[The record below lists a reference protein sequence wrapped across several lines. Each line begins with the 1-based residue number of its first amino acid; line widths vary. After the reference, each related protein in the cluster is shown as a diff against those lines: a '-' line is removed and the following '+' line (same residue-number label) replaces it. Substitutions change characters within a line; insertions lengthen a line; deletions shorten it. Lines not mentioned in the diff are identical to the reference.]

1 MWFACITYL
10 KLGLDAFTKW
20 KLLVYNKSINKSIG
34 LGLLEFGAEFSAI
47 VVVLHNCQNWY
58 YIRVPISF
66 MFNHIYIY
74 IYIYNLPQTC
84 SKASSFG
91 CRFEWLIRWERRFNS
106 WWYICYHTIAKVGL
120 CVKSPQFHLGN
131 FKRFYYVVL
140 MGTLFKLKKFSRT
153 ETVPL
158 WKQ

>member
-20 KLLVYNKSINKSIG
+20 KLVYNKSINKSIG
-34 LGLLEFGAEFSAI
+34 LGLLEIGAEFSAI
-47 VVVLHNCQNWY
+47 VVVLHNCQNCY

-74 IYIYNLPQTC
+74 NLPQTY

-91 CRFEWLIRWERRFNS
+91 CRFEWLINWESKFNS
-106 WWYICYHTIAKVGL
+106 WWHLLPHYCQSWFVCEITAIFLRHFLKVLL
-120 CVKSPQFHLGN
+120 CGANENSFQN
-131 FKRFYYVVL
+131 
-140 MGTLFKLKKFSRT
+140 
-153 ETVPL
+153 
-158 WKQ
+158 